1 MFFPQNDFWY
11 CFCRG
16 CAFIFQSIDVYLS
29 LLSALASVHC
39 SSGFACILNSRA
51 ICGCKGGA
59 QPVHLDPCI
68 HILLCYD
75 AQQQTTISVQKPEH
89 RRSER
94 ITVFMLRKKSP
105 KGDLGGILFF
115 PYSASGLPGLFIWK
129 VLALASIL
137 KAPNYSVIISNFIK
151 IFFLKTARRIL
162 VTLVMS

>member
-1 MFFPQNDFWY
+1 MRF
-11 CFCRG
+11 CFSEHRRL
-16 CAFIFQSIDVYLS
+16 FISPFCY
-29 LLSALASVHC
+29 ALASVHC

-151 IFFLKTARRIL
+151 IFFLKIITIYGILFISLNKIICKAR
-162 VTLVMS
+162 VNH